1 MSSRHLQHFF
11 KTSSKIL
18 QDFFKI
24 YYQVRLFLFNVS
36 SGHVQ
41 GVFKTYCKSDYL
53 QKVLPRPHVLEFYGQ
68 GTNFPRVNSL
78 DVSKVLVKCFQNALW
93 SFIADGATGL
103 NIPFWLTKVTEME
116 FLEKN
121 KTTGTNL
128 SVLHFDQNFR
138 QNFEILSNIWSRS
151 SQQMQGLK
159 LTMNNIN
166 NYCCD

>member
-1 MSSRHLQHFF
+1 MKLHR
-11 KTSSKIL
+11 
-18 QDFFKI
+18 
-24 YYQVRLFLFNVS
+24 R
-36 SGHVQ
+36 
-41 GVFKTYCKSDYL
+41 C
-53 QKVLPRPHVLEFYGQ
+53 
-68 GTNFPRVNSL
+68 
-78 DVSKVLVKCFQNALW
+78 
-93 SFIADGATGL
+93 ATEL
-103 NIPFWLTKVTEME
+103 NIPFWLTKVIEME

-121 KTTGTNL
+121 KTTGTNS